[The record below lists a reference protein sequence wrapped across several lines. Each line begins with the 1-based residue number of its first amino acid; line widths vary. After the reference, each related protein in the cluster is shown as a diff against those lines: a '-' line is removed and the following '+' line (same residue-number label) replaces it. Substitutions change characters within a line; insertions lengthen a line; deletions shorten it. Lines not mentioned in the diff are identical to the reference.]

1 MAIYSSTTERSKV
14 PKAFLG
20 RRGLTPGNPMGAPF
34 GLRCVDV
41 LSLTMIRAAEYQVQ
55 TTQDQNTL
63 GNAKGSASSFAR
75 KGLSSGDHCGG
86 SANAEKNALQEMS
99 HHVLKDT
106 CCWQKFT
113 LIFLC

>member
-1 MAIYSSTTERSKV
+1 MQVDIQALSHVAAIALAVIKSGLEKGPQPLSRSV
-14 PKAFLG
+14 PI
-20 RRGLTPGNPMGAPF
+20 
-34 GLRCVDV
+34 
-41 LSLTMIRAAEYQVQ
+41 LTMIRAAEYQVQ

-86 SANAEKNALQEMS
+86 SANAEKNARQEMS

-113 LIFLC
+113 HRASMNE